1 MKTLKAV
8 MIMSDETKEMKQ
20 QVQTVYNS
28 ETDKTETIPAF
39 MPVSQQYDTSN
50 VGAGKDEGL
59 SRLVNNSTQTTK
71 EPVNTGANTVN
82 NTDDIN
88 VNNDATIKTNASK
101 NDDII
106 LHLNRKAV
114 TTTVSIIATVFIT
127 LFVFSWFTLN
137 ETIEYKPDVNNSNNI
152 VTISCKKKLGWLKTS
167 SECKVVDTKQ

>member
-1 MKTLKAV
+1 
-8 MIMSDETKEMKQ
+8 MSDETKEMKQ
-20 QVQTVYNS
+20 QVQTVYNA

-39 MPVSQQYDTSN
+39 MPVSQQYDDSN
-50 VGAGKDEGL
+50 VGTGKDEGL
-59 SRLVNNSTQTTK
+59 SRLVNTSTQKNQTTN
-71 EPVNTGANTVN
+71 EPVNTGAKMVN

-88 VNNDATIKTNASK
+88 VNNDDTVKTNASK

-114 TTTVSIIATVFIT
+114 TTTVSIIATVLIT